1 MINENTGINYP
12 IDGGELPPLQ
22 SENASDWLDDLFGGS
37 SDGLPDVSGA
47 MLTLG
52 LMPKPF
58 GMTWRIDQMSEF
70 LKKRGYTV
78 LTKFD
83 KKTKSDYVVVV
94 DPKDEYIPDEGI
106 SNIVDVFAT
115 EVQKILLNWL
125 INLDKKN

>member
-22 SENASDWLDDLFGGS
+22 SDSDNWADELFGDPS
-37 SDGLPDVSGA
+37 SCLPDISNA

-78 LTKFD
+78 LNRFD
-83 KKTKSDYVVVV
+83 KKTGNDYVVVV
-94 DPKDEYIPDEGI
+94 DPKDEYIPEEGV

>member
-22 SENASDWLDDLFGGS
+22 SDGDNWAEELFGDPS
-37 SDGLPDVSGA
+37 SGLPDISNA

-78 LTKFD
+78 LNRFD
-83 KKTKSDYVVVV
+83 KKTGNDYVVVV
-94 DPKDEYIPDEGI
+94 DPKDEYIPEEGV